1 MVQLRLLVCLYKQ
14 KSLISQYQGHRVKD
28 GCTVSLHPLAG
39 PWNPGP
45 PELGR
50 LPETVPT
57 QNQTVSS
64 ANPRALQVLHM
75 YKCHNRYL
83 DKVPMVFPKYLDFE
97 GNIWKV
103 FCFSAGIGRTGT
115 FIALDVLSRYGKV
128 KGKVNIIEYVKA
140 MRKDRMTMIQNVV
153 SLGEP
158 ELCVIYRVITRDS
171 GQEQEHYHNL
181 SFI

>member
-1 MVQLRLLVCLYKQ
+1 MNNFKLK
-14 KSLISQYQGHRVKD
+14 KLI
-28 GCTVSLHPLAG
+28 
-39 PWNPGP
+39 
-45 PELGR
+45 
-50 LPETVPT
+50 
-57 QNQTVSS
+57 
-64 ANPRALQVLHM
+64 
-75 YKCHNRYL
+75 
-83 DKVPMVFPKYLDFE
+83 
-97 GNIWKV
+97 

-158 ELCVIYRVITRDS
+158 ELCVIYCVITRDS

-181 SFI
+181 SFK

>member
-1 MVQLRLLVCLYKQ
+1 
-14 KSLISQYQGHRVKD
+14 
-28 GCTVSLHPLAG
+28 
-39 PWNPGP
+39 
-45 PELGR
+45 
-50 LPETVPT
+50 
-57 QNQTVSS
+57 
-64 ANPRALQVLHM
+64 
-75 YKCHNRYL
+75 
-83 DKVPMVFPKYLDFE
+83 MVFPKYLDFK
-97 GNIWKV
+97 GIIWKL